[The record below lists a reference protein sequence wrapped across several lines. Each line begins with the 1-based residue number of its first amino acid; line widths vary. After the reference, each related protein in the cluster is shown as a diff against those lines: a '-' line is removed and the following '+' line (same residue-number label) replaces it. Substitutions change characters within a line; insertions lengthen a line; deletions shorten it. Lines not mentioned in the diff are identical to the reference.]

1 MFPRRPAEGLDEPSK
16 SIKAEW
22 QTGRQV
28 GREELLGRKWQS
40 QGPGVGESFKGPR
53 MMGAGGA
60 GLSGCC
66 GGLEATE
73 GFSRFSLLCGKWLSA
88 FQAKAGEGGAQGWG
102 LGKGCLFM

>member
-1 MFPRRPAEGLDEPSK
+1 MSPAKVSRQG
-16 SIKAEW
+16 

-40 QGPGVGESFKGPR
+40 QGPGVGESFKGSG

-66 GGLEATE
+66 GELEAPE
-73 GFSRFSLLCGKWLSA
+73 NRGFSGFGRLCEA
-88 FQAKAGEGGAQGWG
+88 
-102 LGKGCLFM
+102 